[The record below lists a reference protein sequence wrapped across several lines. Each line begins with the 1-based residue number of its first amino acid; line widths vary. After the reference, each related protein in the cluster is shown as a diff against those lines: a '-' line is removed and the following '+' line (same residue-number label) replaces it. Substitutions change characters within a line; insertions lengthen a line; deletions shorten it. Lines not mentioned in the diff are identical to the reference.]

1 MKGLFGG
8 TQITGGQVYIDGQP
22 VSIRKPAQAI
32 QAGMML
38 CPEDRKA
45 EDYSGAFRAR

>member
-8 TQITGGQVYIDGQP
+8 TQITGASVRLSMASPFHSQ
-22 VSIRKPAQAI
+22 PAQAI
-32 QAGMML
+32 QAGML

-45 EDYSGAFRAR
+45 EGLFRAFRAR